1 MEIHK
6 HYRLI
11 FTLHTYDRAP
21 LLKTARMSPDIEKSR
36 WRITRSFTLTGSGTL
51 VVLEGSLYAI
61 RGEK

>member
-21 LLKTARMSPDIEKSR
+21 LLKTAP
-36 WRITRSFTLTGSGTL
+36 TQLTECKAVEL
-51 VVLEGSLYAI
+51 VLTSLHLYILESLVQEGALHAT
-61 RGEK
+61 